1 MHKRKVKIVNKSKSE
16 LPFYATE
23 FSAGFD
29 LKSDFSRI
37 KDGKFLGDSET
48 FSYNS
53 ENNTVTLQGN
63 GGRILIPTG
72 IFVAIPDGH
81 EIQIRPRSGL
91 AINHGIS
98 VLNTPGTIDCFSEDS
113 LIKTI
118 NGDKKINEININ
130 DVVLSANDK
139 MEIEK
144 DTLLAIVNT
153 GSQEVYKIETEDG
166 IVELTANTD
175 IYTKYGLKKVKDL
188 TENDE
193 IIIF

>member
-48 FSYNS
+48 FRYNS

-91 AINHGIS
+91 ALNYGIT
-98 VLNTPGTIDCFSEDS
+98 LTNAIGTIDSDFRGEIC
-113 LIKTI
+113 LI
-118 NGDKKINEININ
+118 
-130 DVVLSANDK
+130 
-139 MEIEK
+139 MM
-144 DTLLAIVNT
+144 NT
-153 GSQEVYKIETEDG
+153 GRKDFIIKDGERLAQGVLCEVKQANWIE
-166 IVELTANTD
+166 VENVEELGETVRGNGGFGHT
-175 IYTKYGLKKVKDL
+175 
-188 TENDE
+188 NRN
-193 IIIF
+193 

>member
-1 MHKRKVKIVNKSKSE
+1 MHKRKVKIVNKSKNE

-113 LIKTI
+113 FIKTI
-118 NGDKKINEININ
+118 NGDKKINELNIN
-130 DVVLSANDK
+130 DVVLSVNDK

-144 DTLLAIVNT
+144 DTIVAIVNT
-153 GSQEVYKIETEDG
+153 GNQEVYKIETEDG
-166 IVELTANTD
+166 IIELTANTD